1 MVRLTEHDKEEYAN
15 HLVGLLKEQAKE
27 QFRTDFLELHPTD
40 QMEIFDSLDKVDRK
54 LVYEYLQPAEF
65 AEIFQEMDIN
75 EQKVIA
81 MELDDE
87 YLAEMFNNMYADDI
101 ADFLAEIKEA
111 KAKAILGAMDK
122 EDADDVK
129 ELLSYPPE
137 TAGAIMT
144 KEFIAIRKDNK
155 VADVIVQLRQDGP
168 DAETIYYLYVV
179 DAKDKLVGVVSLRD
193 LIVSPDE
200 TRIEEIMSTR
210 VVSVEAHLDQE
221 EVAKLIKKY
230 DFLAAPVVTSTGELI
245 GIVTIDDVM
254 DVVEEETEEDFGEI
268 SAVRGSIDT
277 NISAFQAGR
286 KRAPWIVVLMFL
298 GLVTAGVIG
307 EFEETLEAYILLAA
321 FIPLIMD
328 SAGNTGT
335 QALAVVVRGLAV
347 GTIDRSSIGK
357 MLKRE
362 FGTGVFLGLI
372 AATTLMIIVPLLY
385 PEGGFILA
393 GIVGVSLFLTLCFS
407 TMVGATVPLIINKL
421 KIDPAVA
428 SGPFITTINDIMG
441 LIIFFSIATALLDY
455 LPVL

>member
-15 HLVGLLKEQAKE
+15 HIVLLLKDQAKE
-27 QFRTDFLELHPTD
+27 QFRKDFLELHPTD
-40 QMEIFDSLDKVDRK
+40 QMEIFDTLDAVGRK
-54 LVYEYLQPAEF
+54 LVYDYLQPAEF
-65 AEIFQEMDIN
+65 AEIFQEMDI
-75 EQKVIA
+75 EKQKVIA
-81 MELDDE
+81 MELNDT

-111 KAKAILGAMDK
+111 KARAILGAMDK

-144 KEFIAIRKDNK
+144 KEFIAIRKDNR
-155 VADVIVQLRQDGP
+155 VADVIIRLRKEGP

-179 DAKDKLVGVVSLRD
+179 DDKDKLVGVVSLRD
-193 LIVSPDE
+193 LIISPDE
-200 TRIEEIMSTR
+200 RRIEEIMSTR

-221 EVAKLIKKY
+221 EVANLIKKY

-254 DVVEEETEEDFGEI
+254 DVVHEETEEDFGEI
-268 SAVRGSIDT
+268 AAVRGSLDA
-277 NISAFQAGR
+277 NISAFAAAK
-286 KRAPWIVVLMFL
+286 KRAPWIIILMFL
-298 GLVTAGVIG
+298 GLITAGVING
-307 EFEETLEAYILLAA
+307 FEETLSDYILLAL
-321 FIPLIMD
+321 FIPLIMG

-335 QALAVVVRGLAV
+335 QALAVVVRGLSV
-347 GTIDRSSIGK
+347 GTVDRSTIRK

-362 FGTGVFLGLI
+362 FGTGILLGIICAITLLI
-372 AATTLMIIVPLLY
+372 VVPIVY
-385 PEGGFILA
+385 PAGGFLLA
-393 GIVGVSLFLTLCFS
+393 VIVGLSLFITLCFS
-407 TMVGATVPLIINKL
+407 TMVGATIPLIINKL

-441 LIIFFSIATALLDY
+441 LMIYFSVATALLDY
-455 LPVL
+455 LPNV